1 MGKNV
6 EIMNRNLTFEEFENY
21 ARNVPRRCYKT
32 VFCLIEIDVTTDREE
47 REVMYPEF
55 EIRQRMQGIF
65 SDKEQAERGIQECIK
80 NAVEWN
86 TEIYCFKVYE
96 VPLNH
101 VTYIGTGNFFKSVR
115 EYLYDEKCN
124 LLDYTICSSLDEDI
138 FTEYGSFLGKPAESM
153 RFKKGD
159 LVEVIE
165 QDKVRLAVVNH
176 DPTDTIW
183 CYDLYKRLKKR
194 DDLPYFLDESDYQVA
209 VLDGP
214 SYDTHSHE
222 QLVDLMKPRYPIPV
236 EMRREY
242 ESFIALSEAEENNE

>member
-1 MGKNV
+1 MGKNE
-6 EIMNRNLTFEEFENY
+6 EIMKKDITFEEFENY
-21 ARNVPRRCYKT
+21 ARNVPRRDYIT
-32 VFCLIEIDVTTDREE
+32 FFCLVEIDVTTDREE

-55 EIRQRMQGIF
+55 DIFRSIKGIF

-80 NAVEWN
+80 TAVECN

-101 VTYIGTGNFFKSVR
+101 VTSIGTGNFFRSVR
-115 EYLYDEKCN
+115 EYLYDEKGN
-124 LLDYTICSSLDEDI
+124 LLDYTTCSSLDEDI

-165 QDKVRLAVVNH
+165 QDKVRLAVVYH

-183 CYDLYKRLKKR
+183 CYDLYKRLKNK
-194 DDLPYFLDESDYQVA
+194 DDLPYFLDASDYQVA
-209 VLDGP
+209 VIDGP
-214 SYDTHSHE
+214 SYGTHSHE
-222 QLVDLMKPRYPIPV
+222 QLVDIMKPRYPIPE

-242 ESFIALSEAEENNE
+242 ETFIPLSEAEENNA